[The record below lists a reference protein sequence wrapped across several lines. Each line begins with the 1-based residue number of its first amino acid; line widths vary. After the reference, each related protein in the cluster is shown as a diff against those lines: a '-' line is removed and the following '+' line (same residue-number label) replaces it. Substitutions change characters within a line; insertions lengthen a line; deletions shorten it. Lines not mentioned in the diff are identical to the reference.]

1 MSNPT
6 SQVEALPADII
17 QWTEGKALI
26 ATGSPFAPV
35 HHQGHIYPIAQ
46 CNNAYIFPGVGLG
59 VIAAG
64 AQSVT
69 DLMLMAASNALARCS
84 PMLKNPDHDLLPSI
98 GAIQDIS
105 KIIALQVGLAAI
117 REGVAPLM
125 DEASLQKAIEAH
137 VWKPEYRDYRRIT
150 F

>member
-1 MSNPT
+1 MH
-6 SQVEALPADII
+6 QYII
-17 QWTEGKALI
+17 KA
-26 ATGSPFAPV
+26 S
-35 HHQGHIYPIAQ
+35 IYPIAQ

-69 DLMLMAASNALARCS
+69 DLMLMAASNALASCS
-84 PMLKNPDHDLLPSI
+84 PKLKNRDHDLLPSI
-98 GAIQDIS
+98 DAIQNIS

-125 DEASLQKAIEAH
+125 DEASLAKSH
-137 VWKPEYRDYRRIT
+137 
-150 F
+150 